1 MLSSSCTAA
10 GIGSSFS
17 GYIAVCE
24 AVARDRRDTPCV
36 GPIGLG
42 VTGVLFAF
50 GVASTTAVSIG
61 IFHFLAS
68 VPQPLSP
75 VLAVLLLV
83 AAALC
88 LPRQS
93 TNLAPS
99 GVAPNPWL
107 LGAVALPCHQH
118 LQRSASDRDVAPD
131 LCGQVQLLVGASVAV
146 VRWGS
151 GHPHLIQM

>member
-50 GVASTTAVSIG
+50 GVASTTAVSIA

-107 LGAVALPCHQH
+107 LGAVALLATSIFKEVPRTATSPRIHVGGCNS
-118 LQRSASDRDVAPD
+118 RSAQALRSCAGGPD
-131 LCGQVQLLVGASVAV
+131 T
-146 VRWGS
+146 RT
-151 GHPHLIQM
+151 